1 MSHLPA
7 TALLIADDD
16 PEFDEDIPTIS
27 PPHRSGRAAGS
38 NSTHPKAINNSQ
50 SHHGERMSQNN
61 SASGTCHARGCD
73 TPCTGFMCE
82 PHWKRVPPAMRLV
95 IESSPNPHAVPPA
108 IATAAVAEV
117 AHRESRTKP
126 AVRQKV
132 RRHPVQLALFG
143 DDQELTKGKRS

>member
-7 TALLIADDD
+7 TALLIDDDD
-16 PEFDEDIPTIS
+16 PEFDEDIPTTT

-38 NSTHPKAINNSQ
+38 NARPDSKNTSQ
-50 SHHGERMSQNN
+50 PHHGERMSQNN
-61 SASGTCHARGCD
+61 SASGTCHANDCD
-73 TPCTGFMCE
+73 TPCTGFMCG
-82 PHWKRVPPAMRLV
+82 PHWKLVPPAMRLV
-95 IESSPNPHAVPPA
+95 IESSPHPHAVPPA
-108 IATAAVAEV
+108 IATAAIAEV

-143 DDQELTKGKRS
+143 DDQVLTKGKR